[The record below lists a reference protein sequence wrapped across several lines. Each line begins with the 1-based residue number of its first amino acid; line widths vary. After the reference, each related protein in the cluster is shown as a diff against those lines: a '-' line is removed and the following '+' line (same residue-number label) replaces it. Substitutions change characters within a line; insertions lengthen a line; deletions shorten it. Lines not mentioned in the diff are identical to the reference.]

1 MTTAKIHSLADPAL
15 DSIPLAIAR
24 LPQDRH
30 GRPVPWFVAWI
41 DGQPDFRIVRADG
54 IGMAYRFELC
64 WVCGQPRGR
73 HAAFVI
79 GPMCAVNRVSA
90 EPPSHLPCAV
100 YSATHCPFL
109 ITPRMQRRDK
119 HRPEGVGNPAGVMIE
134 RNPGVALVWSSRTW
148 RPKSDGMG
156 GVLFALGDP
165 TSALWFAEG
174 RPATHGEVDASIQ
187 SGMPLLMD
195 LAVEEGPRAVTELA
209 GMAQAVLPL
218 LPPEEGTRDHP
229 DRRPAGAG

>member
-1 MTTAKIHSLADPAL
+1 MATDRIHALADPAL
-15 DSIPLAIAR
+15 TAEPLAVAR
-24 LPQDRH
+24 LPKDRH

-41 DGQPDFRIVRADG
+41 DGQPDFRIARGDALAD
-54 IGMAYRFELC
+54 AQRFGLC

-73 HAAFVI
+73 HAAFVV

-109 ITPRMQRRDK
+109 ITPRMGRRDK
-119 HRPEGVGNPAGVMIE
+119 HQPEGVVDPAGTMLR

-148 RPKSDGMG
+148 RTKPDGMG
-156 GVLFALGDP
+156 GVLFDLAEP

-174 RPATHGEVDASIQ
+174 RPATHAEVDASIQ

-195 LAVEEGPRAVTELA
+195 LAVQEGPRAVTLLA

-218 LPPEEGTRDHP
+218 MPAPAAGEEL
-229 DRRPAGAG
+229 

>member
-1 MTTAKIHSLADPAL
+1 MATARVHALADPAL
-15 DSIPLAIAR
+15 TAEPAAVAR
-24 LPQDRH
+24 LPKDRH

-41 DGQPDFRIVRADG
+41 DGQPDFRVLRPDWKVAL
-54 IGMAYRFELC
+54 AYDLC
-64 WVCGQPRGR
+64 WVCGQQRGR
-73 HAAFVI
+73 HAAFVV

-109 ITPRMQRRDK
+109 ITPNMVRRDK
-119 HRPEGVGNPAGVMIE
+119 HLPEGVADPAGVMIR

-148 RPKSDGMG
+148 KLKPDGAG
-156 GVLFALGDP
+156 GILFDLAEP

-174 RPATHGEVDASIQ
+174 RPATHAEVDASIQ
-187 SGMPLLMD
+187 SGMPLLID
-195 LAVEEGPRAVTELA
+195 LAVQEGPRAVTLLA

-218 LPPEEGTRDHP
+218 MPAPAPGEEL
-229 DRRPAGAG
+229 